1 MSYFTCNETFSFDLS
16 SWQNR
21 NKFNYFKINSKA
33 AERLF
38 FPRLF
43 CDLANRKVCEA
54 LRSFASQGSK
64 KGFAERLRMRAERRA
79 QSIQSEAKY
88 GLNSQPKFVGY
99 GWYGVVASIEACG
112 AKTFLFSKKR
122 KVYSQSKRE
131 NSNLDCALQRAL
143 GPGST
148 PGTGPQTNS
157 ISGLLHHH

>member
-1 MSYFTCNETFSFDLS
+1 MSYFTFNETFSFDLS
-16 SWQNR
+16 SCQNR

-38 FPRLF
+38 FPSCKSFAFAGPRKTEGFARRLF
-43 CDLANRKVCEA
+43 CE
-54 LRSFASQGSK
+54 SK
-64 KGFAERLRMRAERRA
+64 KGFAEGLRMRAERRA
-79 QSIQSEAKY
+79 RRIAVRQSDPNPPGVSA
-88 GLNSQPKFVGY
+88 N

-112 AKTFLFSKKR
+112 SFLEKS
-122 KVYSQSKRE
+122 SQK
-131 NSNLDCALQRAL
+131 LQRAL